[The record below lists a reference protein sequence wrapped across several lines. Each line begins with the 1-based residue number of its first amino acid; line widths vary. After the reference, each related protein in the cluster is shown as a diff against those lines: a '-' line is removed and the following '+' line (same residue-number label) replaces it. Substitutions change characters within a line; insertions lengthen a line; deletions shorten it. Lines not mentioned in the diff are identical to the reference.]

1 MFDIKS
7 DTKEFTRKLKLRE
20 RFWGVEYDDESLVKS
35 KSNIN
40 FNTAIPELSNIL
52 NILEQI
58 EPTINDVNDSLIK
71 QERRALTKE
80 LQEDQDLVIRKTDKC
95 NTLVLMEKDYYCN
108 ILVMKHHLNT
118 STYQKIDSNS
128 NKRIFNNHKFLVK
141 TTNLV

>member
-20 RFWGVEYDDESLVKS
+20 RFWGVEYDDEILVKS

-128 NKRIFNNHKFLVK
+128 NKRIFNNLKFLVK

>member
-7 DTKEFTRKLKLRE
+7 DTKEFTRKSKLRE

-128 NKRIFNNHKFLVK
+128 NKRIFNNLKFLVK

>member
-118 STYQKIDSNS
+118 STYQKIDSNR
-128 NKRIFNNHKFLVK
+128 NKRIFNNLKFLVK

>member
-128 NKRIFNNHKFLVK
+128 NKRIFNNLKFLVK

>member
-35 KSNIN
+35 KLNIN

-80 LQEDQDLVIRKTDKC
+80 LQEVQDLVIRKTDKC

-128 NKRIFNNHKFLVK
+128 NKRIFNNLKFLVK

>member
-40 FNTAIPELSNIL
+40 FNTAIPELTNIL

-128 NKRIFNNHKFLVK
+128 NKRIFNNLKFLVK

>member
-20 RFWGVEYDDESLVKS
+20 RFWGVECDDESLVKS

-128 NKRIFNNHKFLVK
+128 NKRIFNNLKFLVK

>member
-80 LQEDQDLVIRKTDKC
+80 LQEVQDLVIRKTDKC

-128 NKRIFNNHKFLVK
+128 NKRIFNNLKFLVK

>member
-52 NILEQI
+52 NILEKI

-128 NKRIFNNHKFLVK
+128 NKRIFNNLKFLVK

>member
-128 NKRIFNNHKFLVK
+128 NKRFSIILNS
-141 TTNLV
+141 